1 MPSAHRGS
9 WATMLLAT
17 SSVASAPSI
26 STHGRVGGA
35 EECASTPAG
44 GWRWATVSPM
54 PRTAPHRP
62 TTTSDASAICWDDIS
77 ARRSQRRASSTS
89 FAADEAIGLASL
101 RKNASLPRAPS
112 ATRPGGSRP
121 RSRIRAV
128 DVDAASSL
136 RGALVHL
143 LELGRHDALAA
154 PRGIFVPR
162 SRDTR
167 HHCRNCRLP
176 LSPSYSPRA
185 SAFLGRLVLSW

>member
-1 MPSAHRGS
+1 MDLGRRCFLRHQASHQLRRYRRMGASVVQRSALQRPPEDGD
-9 WATMLLAT
+9 
-17 SSVASAPSI
+17 
-26 STHGRVGGA
+26 GRR
-35 EECASTPAG
+35 CRQCP
-44 GWRWATVSPM
+44 
-54 PRTAPHRP
+54 APHRIDRRRRRTHP
-62 TTTSDASAICWDDIS
+62 PSAGMIS
-77 ARRSQRRASSTS
+77 RPVEDKGGRRRRPSRRTRRS
-89 FAADEAIGLASL
+89 ASL